1 MNCKQKKKE
10 NQNIKNMANINDQ
23 KSTADREIVITRILN
38 APKELVF
45 DVWTDPNTLT
55 NGMDPTASKPP
66 RRK

>member
-1 MNCKQKKKE
+1 
-10 NQNIKNMANINDQ
+10 MANINDQ
-23 KSTADREIVITRILN
+23 KSTADRKIVITRILN

-66 RRK
+66 RRKWT